1 MLFGQL
7 ERTRAEEAGVT
18 GTRDV
23 TKTGGT
29 PERRARCGCDQLQ
42 VTARGEAVAVHAC
55 SCLSCQRTSGG
66 AFSYSAFYPASAV
79 TVAGERTVWRHH
91 GDSGRWVESDFCPI
105 CGVTLC
111 FRVEAYP
118 GIIGIPVGCFADP
131 DFAPPE
137 RLYWASRRHRWLR
150 FPDGIELTETQPG

>member
-1 MLFGQL
+1 MG
-7 ERTRAEEAGVT
+7 GVT
-18 GTRDV
+18 GMEGV
-23 TKTGGT
+23 TTTDGT
-29 PERRARCGCDQLQ
+29 PERTARCGCDQLQ
-42 VTARGEAVAVHAC
+42 VRARGEPAAVHAC

-79 TVAGERTVWRHH
+79 TVTGERTVWRHH
-91 GDSGRWVESDFCPI
+91 GDSGRWVEGDFCPI

-131 DFAPPE
+131 DFARPE
-137 RLYWASRRHRWLR
+137 RLYWASRRHRWLQ
-150 FPDGIELTETQPG
+150 FPDSIELIETQPD